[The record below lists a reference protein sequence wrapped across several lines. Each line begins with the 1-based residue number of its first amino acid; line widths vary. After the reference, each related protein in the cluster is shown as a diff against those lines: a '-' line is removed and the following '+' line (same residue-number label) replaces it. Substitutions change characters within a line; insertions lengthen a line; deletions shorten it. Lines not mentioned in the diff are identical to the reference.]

1 MLNILMNLTRLDRL
15 NKLKTVIICWVP
27 LVHSSSQV
35 ISNFD
40 HLVLMADDAIE
51 TDLVFVGFENFD
63 DIDGLLIL
71 NLLLSVGLSKLLQI

>member
-1 MLNILMNLTRLDRL
+1 M
-15 NKLKTVIICWVP
+15 
-27 LVHSSSQV
+27 VHSSSQV

-63 DIDGLLIL
+63 DIDGLLIF